1 MRPALQNSV
10 QETQNRGL
18 RRDTLQG
25 VEAVVATPKIR
36 AVPDVEVSEER
47 SYATEKKWSV
57 RRSILLVFV
66 MSIGLWAFII
76 IGVRQIL

>member
-1 MRPALQNSV
+1 MRPALQNSI

-25 VEAVVATPKIR
+25 MEAVAATPKIR

-47 SYATEKKWSV
+47 LYATEKIWSV
-57 RRSILLVFV
+57 RRSILFMFV
-66 MSIGLWAFII
+66 ICGVLWALII
-76 IGVRQIL
+76 LGTRQIF

>member
-1 MRPALQNSV
+1 MSGIATGSLLSEQLAEQQAEILEARSPTAL
-10 QETQNRGL
+10 
-18 RRDTLQG
+18 D
-25 VEAVVATPKIR
+25 K
-36 AVPDVEVSEER
+36 ER

>member
-1 MRPALQNSV
+1 MRPALSTQK
-10 QETQNRGL
+10 TQNRGL

-25 VEAVVATPKIR
+25 MEAVVATSKIR

-57 RRSILLVFV
+57 SQSILFVFV
-66 MSIGLWAFII
+66 TSAVLWALII
-76 IGVRQIL
+76 LGARQIF

>member
-1 MRPALQNSV
+1 M
-10 QETQNRGL
+10 
-18 RRDTLQG
+18 
-25 VEAVVATPKIR
+25 EAVVAAPKSGPNLTPLSVHNVLPGPRGGDLR
-36 AVPDVEVSEER
+36 AAPDAEVSEER

-66 MSIGLWAFII
+66 MSVGLWAFII